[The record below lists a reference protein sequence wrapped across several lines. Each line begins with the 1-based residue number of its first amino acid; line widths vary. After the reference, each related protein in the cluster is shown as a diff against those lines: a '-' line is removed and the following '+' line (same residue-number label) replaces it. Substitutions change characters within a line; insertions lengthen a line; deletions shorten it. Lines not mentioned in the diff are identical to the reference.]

1 MFKRSF
7 IPSGIS
13 STRFL
18 IAPVFVFT
26 FFKGLYSLSIIIF
39 AFACFTDFLDGYVA
53 RKMVV
58 TSNAGAYMD
67 VAADFVIIMACFS
80 AYVFVGWYDPL
91 VLLLIITMFSLFIAT
106 SGLETPVYDPVGKYL
121 GAFLMGMVVISLL
134 LPQTFVRHILM
145 ISLII
150 FCLSSIVS
158 RLFFFYRG
166 LGN

>member
-13 STRFL
+13 SIRFL
-18 IAPVFVFT
+18 IAPLFVFT
-26 FFKGLYSLSIIIF
+26 FFKGLYPLSILIF
-39 AFACFTDFLDGYVA
+39 ALACFTDFMDGYVA
-53 RKMVV
+53 RKMDT

-67 VAADFVIIMACFS
+67 VTADFVLILACFS
-80 AYVFVGWYDPL
+80 VYVFVGWYDPL

-106 SGLETPVYDPVGKYL
+106 SGLKTPVYDPVGKYL
-121 GAFLMGMVVISLL
+121 GAFLMGMIVLSLL
-134 LPQTFVRHILM
+134 LPQPTVRQILM
-145 ISLII
+145 VLLIL

-166 LGN
+166 PGN